1 MAPSTAHPPCAQ
13 KSPPPCRRASGRAPR
28 KYDLR
33 TSGARVRGRPA
44 QRSGGGC
51 QKRVWTAVSAPWV
64 PDTGTGR
71 LPRKRGTN
79 FSTGFP
85 RALRRKG
92 VRAAPSGG
100 AWRCVHFDPATGA
113 TPSGPALTRLWRQR
127 PAGKRHNV
135 VDVERPSS
143 LDTQQA
149 HQLPR
154 PSPASGAASAASLAL
169 VCLVLCDDSSTCPH
183 RGPTP
188 RLQLMV
194 RCLRDFYLPWATP
207 RRVYY

>member
-33 TSGARVRGRPA
+33 TSGARVRGRTA

-71 LPRKRGTN
+71 LPRKRVTN

-85 RALRRKG
+85 RALRLKG
-92 VRAAPSGG
+92 VRAALGDRGQRRVP
-100 AWRCVHFDPATGA
+100 FDPATGA
-113 TPSGPALTRLWRQR
+113 ARSGPALTRLWCQR
-127 PAGKRHNV
+127 PAGKRQDM
-135 VDVERPSS
+135 VDVERPSNPD
-143 LDTQQA
+143 LQLA
-149 HQLPR
+149 HQLPGPAHDPPPAAPCQR
-154 PSPASGAASAASLAL
+154 PPLPSSAWFFATAAAPAPIAAPLAPYDPL
-169 VCLVLCDDSSTCPH
+169 LTV
-183 RGPTP
+183 
-188 RLQLMV
+188 
-194 RCLRDFYLPWATP
+194 FLPP
-207 RRVYY
+207 MGDPPPGL